1 MRHRNQLTFAH
12 AVPRTFSAALLLM
25 VPTLALTGCDS
36 LKERL
41 TRKLSEKAAE
51 TLIESQSGEKVEID
65 SKAGTM
71 RVQSKDGKGTM
82 TLGIDTKVPDNF
94 PKSIPLYPAAKL
106 MTAMGGTTD
115 KGDGGFMLS
124 FTSADSVEKVGAFYA
139 DAAAKG
145 AKKVMDMAT
154 PVGRTVSWQT
164 ADGVT
169 ASAVVN
175 VDQGTTTLVIQANT
189 AKTK

>member
-1 MRHRNQLTFAH
+1 M
-12 AVPRTFSAALLLM
+12 PAALAAASLLLL
-25 VPTLALTGCDS
+25 PFTLTGCDS

-41 TRKLSEKAAE
+41 TRKFSEKAAE

-94 PKSIPLYPAAKL
+94 PKSIPLYPEAKL
-106 MTAMGGTTD
+106 MTSMGGTTD
-115 KGDGGFMLS
+115 KGDGGFMLT
-124 FTSADSVEKVGAFYA
+124 FTSADSIEKVGAFYA
-139 DAAAKG
+139 AAAAKG
-145 AKKVMDMAT
+145 TKKVMDMGT
-154 PVGRTVSWQT
+154 PAGRMLSWQT

-175 VDQGTTTLVIQANT
+175 VDQGTTTIVLQANT
-189 AKTK
+189 AKAK

>member
-1 MRHRNQLTFAH
+1 MRHRSQLTFAH
-12 AVPRTFSAALLLM
+12 AVPRGFTAVLLFVL
-25 VPTLALTGCDS
+25 PLALMACDS

-41 TRKLSEKAAE
+41 TRKFSEKAAE

-94 PKSIPLYPAAKL
+94 PKSIPLYPEAKL
-106 MTAMGGTTD
+106 MTSMGGTTD
-115 KGDGGFMLS
+115 KGDGGFVLT
-124 FTSADSVEKVGAFYA
+124 FTSRDSVEKVGAFYA
-139 DAAAKG
+139 AAAAKG
-145 AKKVMDMAT
+145 TKKVMDMAT
-154 PVGRTVSWQT
+154 PAGRMVSWQT

-175 VDQGTTTLVIQANT
+175 VDQGTTTIVIQANT
-189 AKTK
+189 AKAK